1 MSTHRSAK
9 DMQSETKS
17 SAWTFLLVGSG
28 GFLIITLA
36 LIGFIKLPFSI
47 FSLAIM
53 EIMFFIFLIVAGLS
67 FKKAMSMLDDISKE
81 STLEEKIS
89 DWAKE
94 NLTPESL
101 TVDLDE
107 NTTNEMKYFMV
118 TELMRERMM
127 LAFPELDD
135 AYAEE
140 LANCFRKVSVYETLL
155 YVQ

>member
-17 SAWTFLLVGSG
+17 SAWTFLVVGSG

-140 LANCFRKVSVYETLL
+140 LAEHYYNELFPEG
-155 YVQ
+155 

>member
-67 FKKAMSMLDDISKE
+67 FKKAISMLDDISKE
-81 STLEEKIS
+81 STLEKKIS

-107 NTTNEMKYFMV
+107 NTTSEMKYFMV

-140 LANCFRKVSVYETLL
+140 LAEHYYNELFPEG
-155 YVQ
+155 

>member
-67 FKKAMSMLDDISKE
+67 FKKAISMLDDISKE

-140 LANCFRKVSVYETLL
+140 LAEHYYNELFPEG
-155 YVQ
+155 

>member
-89 DWAKE
+89 DWTKE

-140 LANCFRKVSVYETLL
+140 LAEHYYNELFPEG
-155 YVQ
+155 